1 MEDLKEMVKKNIGVA
16 NCNFNVMLTGI
27 VKAKTV
33 FAMIMNIATIN
44 YIFFLRPPPIYLD
57 LNDQLPVLEFMST
70 N

>member
-44 YIFFLRPPPIYLD
+44 YIFFLRPPPPHL
-57 LNDQLPVLEFMST
+57 LRPK
-70 N
+70 